1 MVLMTAWH
9 DDAAGG
15 IRGKVACLSALLGL
29 LTSMSNELLGCWEGG
44 GVLGLS
50 SFHNGSISLQ
60 LSSR

>member
-1 MVLMTAWH
+1 VLHILFLSCRQWYDEPMVLMTAWH

-44 GVLGLS
+44 GS
-50 SFHNGSISLQ
+50 WD
-60 LSSR
+60 